1 VRSGAAIEFTSNQ
14 TKLNLLQKSEITEN
28 IAKKSLV
35 VTIMIDDEQK
45 KIDEII
51 VKIDTQLSAF
61 SDSYRSGPD
70 LYFYKKI
77 FDLRANFPDIESFLK
92 NEYNCEILY
101 ACLTSWDMNSR
112 GAKMKYFDGF
122 RQNLINCIEH
132 FKKLETIDRQNNP
145 NVNELL
151 QLLTMTYQNL
161 DLMQTN
167 SKLVSNSKLLHYL
180 FPNTLMP
187 MDREN
192 TLVYLFG
199 ENARTYES
207 MKRYQEIIEF
217 SYKVIN
223 KKDNWTI
230 YHDNR
235 WNTTAPK
242 MVDNAIIMIRDEQK
256 GK

>member
-1 VRSGAAIEFTSNQ
+1 
-14 TKLNLLQKSEITEN
+14 
-28 IAKKSLV
+28 
-35 VTIMIDDEQK
+35 MINEEQK
-45 KIDEII
+45 KIDEIL
-51 VKIDTQLSAF
+51 VKIESQLLGF
-61 SDSYRSGPD
+61 SNTYGSGPD
-70 LYFYKKI
+70 LYFYRKI
-77 FDLRANFPDIESFLK
+77 FNLRVNCPDIESFLK

-101 ACLTSWDMNSR
+101 ACLTSWNMNSR

-122 RQNLINCIEH
+122 RQNLINCIED
-132 FKKLETIDRQNNP
+132 FKKLENIDRQNNP

-151 QLLTMTYQNL
+151 RLLTVTYQNL

-187 MDREN
+187 IDREN

-199 ENARTYES
+199 ENARSYES
-207 MKRYQEIIEF
+207 MKRYRDIIEF

-223 KKDNWTI
+223 RKDNWANYRDT
-230 YHDNR
+230 R
-235 WNTTAPK
+235 WNTTPPK